1 MSDRLRLSWP
11 GWMAASSDTSREGL
25 CMITV
30 IILGL
35 ALGLDSFRASVAM
48 AASKLSA
55 GQTLRVVL
63 AFGICDGLAP
73 LVGLALNRITA
84 IYVASLSELIA
95 PVVLIGFGA
104 YVLFQRLDAEK
115 GEADL
120 GWSILGV
127 PLCLSLDNLVAGIG
141 LETLG
146 PPVLPSAIA
155 IGILSGVMSLAG
167 MTLGRLGGLV
177 LPVSLERLSGL
188 LLVGLGVAAAFD

>member
-1 MSDRLRLSWP
+1 
-11 GWMAASSDTSREGL
+11 MAASSDTSREGL

-95 PVVLIGFGA
+95 PVVLIGVGA
-104 YVLFQRLDAEK
+104 YVLFQRLDDEK
-115 GEADL
+115 SEADL

-141 LETLG
+141 LERLG
-146 PPVLPSAIA
+146 SPVIPTAIV
-155 IGILSGVMSLAG
+155 IGTVSGLMSLAG
-167 MTLGRLGGLV
+167 LTLGRLGRLY
-177 LPVSLERLSGL
+177 LPASVERLSGL
-188 LLVGLGVAAAFD
+188 LLVGLGVAAAFE